1 MRSSYTVKNPHR
13 DPNIPNERHINTST
27 EAFVV
32 LDNLSIVDSSKWHTQ
47 KKFKHKKLFVGN
59 QQECKQ
65 FVDELL

>member
-13 DPNIPNERHINTST
+13 DPNIPNERHINAST

-47 KKFKHKKLFVGN
+47 KKFRHEKLFVGT
-59 QQECKQ
+59 QQECQQ
-65 FVDELL
+65 FVDEWL